1 MNSGETQSSRPSDP
15 ASPRRD
21 LQELLRTRAR
31 ALAQAESF
39 CLSEIQSR
47 SGERGSPKRGR
58 VKGLRHIAAGV
69 AQARNLAFERG
80 VLSPRRAAARL
91 SENP

>member
-1 MNSGETQSSRPSDP
+1 MNSGETRSSRPSNP

-21 LQELLRTRAR
+21 LQELVRT
-31 ALAQAESF
+31 
-39 CLSEIQSR
+39 R

-58 VKGLRHIAAGV
+58 VMGLRHIAAGV

-80 VLSPRRAAARL
+80 VLSPKRVAARL

>member
-1 MNSGETQSSRPSDP
+1 MNSGETRSSRPSDP

-21 LQELLRTRAR
+21 LQELVQTRTR

-39 CLSEIQSR
+39 CLSETQSR

-58 VKGLRHIAAGV
+58 VKGLRHNAIGV

-80 VLSPRRAAARL
+80 VLSLMRAATRL